1 MRSTKTESLE
11 LIKALSEAKAPSGFE
26 DASIAVAGKFAETF
40 AAVEEDHLR
49 NLYVTPKKSQNSDK
63 PVFML
68 DAHGDEVGM
77 MIHSITPKGTLHFL
91 TLGRWDPNTLPASK
105 VMVHTKFNT
114 WIPGIIAAK
123 PVHFMTEEEKGKPL
137 NIADLVID
145 VGAVSYEDAVEN
157 FGVRIG
163 EPAVSAVDFSYDEQ
177 HDIMFGKGFDCRI
190 GCAAMLESVKRL
202 SDKDL
207 QSGV

>member
-1 MRSTKTESLE
+1 M
-11 LIKALSEAKAPSGFE
+11 
-26 DASIAVAGKFAETF
+26 
-40 AAVEEDHLR
+40 H
-49 NLYVTPKKSQNSDK
+49 
-63 PVFML
+63 
-68 DAHGDEVGM
+68 
-77 MIHSITPKGTLHFL
+77 
-91 TLGRWDPNTLPASK
+91 
-105 VMVHTKFNT
+105 
-114 WIPGIIAAK
+114 
-123 PVHFMTEEEKGKPL
+123 
-137 NIADLVID
+137 DLVID

-207 QSGV
+207 PLQSGV